1 MSNNNCEKIY
11 FITVIILIMTIFFLS
26 RNILE
31 GFYDTDM
38 LEFTRLDDSLIRR
51 YKIGSSYNLYDS
63 DVFNLFRNDDVIRIK
78 IPFNYVAKII
88 YKYKDDNKG
97 FAKTI
102 ELVEG
107 NYDIKKTIGNKI
119 IDQIIIKNLSSYN
132 NYFSDYP
139 VYRPY
144 YNPYYRPYYRHH
156 YRPYNNYPRQQLF

>member
-88 YKYKDDNKG
+88 YKYKDDNKR

-156 YRPYNNYPRQQLF
+156 YRPYNHYPRQQLF